1 MILVSVCLP
10 SDAFSQCL
18 LSYLGL
24 SYLGCGVAPLS
35 HAHGPSL
42 NHQVDR
48 VNRSAEVSQCP
59 SSERQSFI
67 LLFTDHLLTLITS
80 SSGSLSWLYFLSCSI
95 GHTHY
100 IPYLLLSLR
109 TVLSRKWK
117 CYLLSHVQLC
127 DCMNCSLLGSCVH
140 GVLQARR
147 LEWIAI
153 LSSRGSSHPRDPTQ
167 DSCVSCIAGR
177 FFTHWATWDIQV
189 RDYNYN
195 LVVIPRVA
203 FLCH

>member
-67 LLFTDHLLTLITS
+67 LLFTGHLLTLITS

-117 CYLLSHVQLC
+117 CYLLSHVQLFSTPWTVAYHAPLS
-127 DCMNCSLLGSCVH
+127 MGFSRQEYWSGLPFPIQG
-140 GVLQARR
+140 
-147 LEWIAI
+147 
-153 LSSRGSSHPRDPTQ
+153 SSRVSW
-167 DSCVSCIAGR
+167 VSCIGR
-177 FFTHWATWDIQV
+177 QILYYRICHKICFFDI
-189 RDYNYN
+189 
-195 LVVIPRVA
+195 LI
-203 FLCH
+203 F